1 MDADHGC
8 ALEGPAEGVPEQGH
22 SASVAHAMGGCGGLE
37 GHVACRARRAK
48 RETTP
53 WPGRGVP
60 RRVLLGREKRGEAV
74 GLTKRG
80 KGSKLVVLV
89 SSKGVPL
96 GVQIA
101 AASVAETALAEPTLK
116 ELNDLAVDDGFRVPP
131 IVIADKGY
139 DSDSL
144 RDTFASYGI
153 KLLAPHRRNR
163 KRASRNDGRMMR
175 RYKHRWI
182 VERTFGWFHNFRRL
196 VTRYDRTLRAFRAF
210 VHVACVII
218 ALRHL

>member
-1 MDADHGC
+1 
-8 ALEGPAEGVPEQGH
+8 
-22 SASVAHAMGGCGGLE
+22 
-37 GHVACRARRAK
+37 
-48 RETTP
+48 
-53 WPGRGVP
+53 
-60 RRVLLGREKRGEAV
+60 
-74 GLTKRG
+74 
-80 KGSKLVVLV
+80 VVLV

-144 RDTFASYGI
+144 RDTFACYGI
-153 KLLAPHRRNR
+153 KLLAPHRSNR
-163 KRASRNDGRMMR
+163 KRPSRNDGRTMR
-175 RYKHRWI
+175 RYRRRWI
-182 VERTFGWFHNFRRL
+182 VERSFGWFHNFRRL

-210 VHVACVII
+210 VHVACVVI